1 MEINK
6 TAAAVI
12 RQPYKPEIN
21 RMGNAPMFPSHHNL
35 NADQNADGPIGSG
48 IAVLVGLGAAYLVG
62 KKRREE

>member
-1 MEINK
+1 
-6 TAAAVI
+6 
-12 RQPYKPEIN
+12 
-21 RMGNAPMFPSHHNL
+21 MGNAPMFPSHHNL